1 MDKKIIKLFI
11 LVILIVFVMAYMI
24 SSSGYYEYT
33 MQQRT
38 VITNEKIKEFEED
51 VKNRENIDLKDYLEE
66 EEVDYSNRFSNLM
79 YNISDSSNKIT
90 RKMIKYI
97 FKKLSYLVE
106 D

>member
-1 MDKKIIKLFI
+1 
-11 LVILIVFVMAYMI
+11 MAYMI

>member
-1 MDKKIIKLFI
+1 MDNKIIKLFI
-11 LVILIVFVMAYMI
+11 LVILIVYVMAYMI

>member
-38 VITNEKIKEFEED
+38 VITNEKIKEYEED

>member
-38 VITNEKIKEFEED
+38 VITNEKVKEFEED

>member
-66 EEVDYSNRFSNLM
+66 DEVDYSNRFSNLM